1 MVGRTGSGK
10 SSLMLAL
17 FRLIDITAGRVLL
30 DGIDVAKIGLDALR
44 HQLAIIPQVE
54 LTRRTA
60 M

>member
-1 MVGRTGSGK
+1 
-10 SSLMLAL
+10 MLAL

-44 HQLAIIPQVE
+44 RQLAIIPKVE
-54 LTRRTA
+54 MTCPTA